1 MARGVRT
8 IRTITSDGF
17 KTSPQRSRDSDEG
30 PSVVLQLR
38 QLESIPA
45 SRRRSPTVDSACSRI
60 GSGSPIVL
68 YDLTTT
74 RWAAEV
80 CAYALE
86 PEMNNAD
93 SATTSPSKKAEQQP
107 QACPQWG
114 VDGDIAVSR
123 LYSVVAWLKVMA
135 ELLAPSYSESLR
147 KRKRKN
153 ATRNPLSNKNGS
165 FRRQPKIVETIARL
179 QKHQ

>member
-17 KTSPQRSRDSDEG
+17 KTSPHRSRDSDEG

-60 GSGSPIVL
+60 GSGSQIVL
-68 YDLTTT
+68 YDLTTP

-80 CAYALE
+80 CAYTLVHV
-86 PEMNNAD
+86 MI
-93 SATTSPSKKAEQQP
+93 
-107 QACPQWG
+107 
-114 VDGDIAVSR
+114 DGD
-123 LYSVVAWLKVMA
+123 SVAAGL
-135 ELLAPSYSESLR
+135 
-147 KRKRKN
+147 
-153 ATRNPLSNKNGS
+153 
-165 FRRQPKIVETIARL
+165 
-179 QKHQ
+179 